1 MATLTFEEKLVKA
14 GQIRQKHL
22 YPPAK
27 KASDAPDTGVTILKK
42 SAYFVIKDCADVTQK
57 YLPHLV
63 YSSMG
68 NPLSELKDV
77 FTKSDIMKFV
87 GRSSEQPWT
96 KQLLNIILTDI
107 GTVQYRVVTGEATD
121 GDVDLGAPPVFDYA
135 DIGDSDVD
143 VYGDYNNEGLDDPVD
158 NSDDEDAG
166 GQVDVEDSTAV
177 IEKLIEVFN
186 AK

>member
-14 GQIRQKHL
+14 GKIRQKHL
-22 YPPAK
+22 YPAAK

-57 YLPHLV
+57 YVPHLV

-68 NPLSELKDV
+68 NPLSDLKGV

-107 GTVQYRVVTGEATD
+107 GTVQYRVVTGQATD
-121 GDVDLGAPPVFDYA
+121 GDSDVGAPPVFDYA
-135 DIGDSDVD
+135 DMGDDDVD
-143 VYGDYNNEGLDDPVD
+143 VYGDYNNEGLDDLDDNDDVD
-158 NSDDEDAG
+158 DTG

-177 IEKLIEVFN
+177 IEKLIEVFD